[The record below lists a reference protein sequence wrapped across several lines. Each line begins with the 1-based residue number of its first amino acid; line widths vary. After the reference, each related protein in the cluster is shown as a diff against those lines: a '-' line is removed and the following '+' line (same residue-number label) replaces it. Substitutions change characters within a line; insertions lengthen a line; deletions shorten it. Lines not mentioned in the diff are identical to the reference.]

1 MSESVR
7 TIRPTEYARPRDPAI
22 ELSSMLIGHSAPM
35 RRLRE
40 RVLRL
45 SPSHLPVLLQ
55 GPSGSGKE
63 LVARALHLF
72 SGRKGE
78 FVGFNVAAIP
88 DGMFEATL
96 FGHTKGAFTGAI
108 ADGDGYLLEANGGTV
123 FFDEIGALP
132 TPMQAKLLRALDHQG
147 FRAVGARRDTRSE
160 FRPISATNEDIDNAV
175 RMGTFRADLAF
186 RLRGGTIH
194 VPPLRER
201 LDDIPDLV
209 HHFLNKASAH
219 RVSSPSSC
227 SDDAVRSLAQYDWP
241 GNVREL
247 HHVIQLAAALS
258 EGREIGPHEVRAALA
273 DARGSGAPLPS
284 RDPHFDAHR
293 QRLLEI
299 LIRSDWNTSHAAR
312 ECGIS
317 RSHLYREMHHLG
329 IRPARKSQRSTN
341 NGGASGPTNESSP
354 A

>member
-1 MSESVR
+1 
-7 TIRPTEYARPRDPAI
+7 
-22 ELSSMLIGHSAPM
+22 M

-160 FRPISATNEDIDNAV
+160 FRAISATNEDINNAV
-175 RMGTFRADLAF
+175 RMGAFRADLAF

-201 LDDIPDLV
+201 LEDIRDLV
-209 HHFLNKASAH
+209 QHFLIKASVH
-219 RVSSPSSC
+219 RLPTPSTC
-227 SDDAVRSLAQYDWP
+227 SDDALRELAQYDWP

-247 HHVIQLAAALS
+247 QHVIQLASALS
-258 EGREIGPHEVRAALA
+258 EGREIGTHEVRAALA
-273 DARGSGAPLPS
+273 DARGNGAALPS
-284 RDPHFDAHR
+284 RDPQFDADR

-299 LIRSDWNTSHAAR
+299 LIRTDWNTSHAAR

-329 IRPARKSQRSTN
+329 IRPPRKIQRPTNN
-341 NGGASGPTNESSP
+341 NGGATESTNGSP
-354 A
+354 PA